1 MGERDE
7 EGGNIKR
14 TFLKNNN
21 KNLTKP
27 STLDKNLQ
35 VETRFVA
42 SLLNLVLLILYPPY
56 GIVYYW
62 TL

>member
-42 SLLNLVLLILYPPY
+42 SLLNLVLLILYLP
-56 GIVYYW
+56 
-62 TL
+62 